1 MTNHSKYYYQYDRN
15 MSATSDINPK
25 MKMTKE
31 ELGLEKEVHET
42 LTGGLYPVGARSM
55 DVKSKDNRV
64 PDYYKGKNGYEARK
78 VCDNFDLPYH
88 LATATTYILRA
99 YHKHDTPVDCIT
111 KAIAHLQFELDKI
124 KDEKANL

>member
-1 MTNHSKYYYQYDRN
+1 MTKSKYYYQYDRN
-15 MSATSDINPK
+15 MSSTTNINPK
-25 MKMTKE
+25 MKMSKDD
-31 ELGLEKEVHET
+31 LGLNKEKHVT
-42 LTGGLYPVGARSM
+42 LTGGLFPVGARTL
-55 DVKSKDNRV
+55 DTRI

-78 VCDNFDLPYH
+78 VCDNFNLTYH

-99 YHKHDTPVDCIT
+99 YHKHDTPVDCIE

>member
-1 MTNHSKYYYQYDRN
+1 MTKSKYYYQYDRN
-15 MSATSDINPK
+15 MSSTTNINPK
-25 MKMTKE
+25 MKMSKDD
-31 ELGLEKEVHET
+31 LGLNKEKHVT
-42 LTGGLYPVGARSM
+42 LTGGLFPVGARTM
-55 DVKSKDNRV
+55 DSRI

-78 VCDNFDLPYH
+78 VCDNFDLTYH

-99 YHKHDTPVDCIT
+99 YHKHDTPVDCIE